1 MKKSI
6 TCRAVAPGRR
16 LVHSLIAILVTC
28 VLAGCVSGKCEKQAC
43 HNKEAKQAKLMAEAK
58 VARAD
63 AEKIALGKVPNGTV
77 KEAELEKEHGKLIW
91 SFDLTTPDT
100 KDITEVAVD
109 AITGDVVSVE
119 KESAESEAKESAG
132 EKYKK

>member
-6 TCRAVAPGRR
+6 
-16 LVHSLIAILVTC
+16 LHSLIAIFAAC

-43 HNKEAKQAKLMAEAK
+43 HKKEAKQAKLMAEAK
-58 VARAD
+58 IAKAD
-63 AEKIALGKVPNGTV
+63 AEKIARGKVPNGTV

-109 AITGDVVSVE
+109 ARTGDVVSVE
-119 KESAESEAKESAG
+119 KESAESEAKEAAG
-132 EKYKK
+132 EKDKK